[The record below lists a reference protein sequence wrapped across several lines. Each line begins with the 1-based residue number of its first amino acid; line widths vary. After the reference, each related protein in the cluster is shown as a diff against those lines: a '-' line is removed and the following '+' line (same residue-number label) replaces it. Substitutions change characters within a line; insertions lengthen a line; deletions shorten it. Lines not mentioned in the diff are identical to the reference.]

1 VSEGRKYGIA
11 VSIAV
16 YRTPAWANGG
26 RASKWAPRRPGD
38 LANFFEAASRR
49 YPGVRHW
56 MVWVEPTKSE
66 NFRPLT
72 PDGGRRLHG
81 AGLRAPRLYARMLDA
96 SYASLKHVSK
106 RNLVIG
112 GNTFTVGTVR
122 PLRWIQALR
131 LPNGKPP
138 RMDLFGHNPFSA
150 RRPRLSS
157 PPLGGGY
164 ADFSDLDSLSHW
176 VDANLRRRGG
186 PRHIKLFLSEFT
198 LATGHPN
205 FEFNFFLT
213 ERTQA
218 SWLASALRITRRYS
232 WIYTLGYLGL
242 YDDPLR
248 LDGQQVERGLIARS
262 GRHKPAFDVFRRG

>member
-1 VSEGRKYGIA
+1 MPHVPLAKVLSLLALLVVALTTASPASAKVTRKKAMWGPVEVNGVSQFPIYAELGVGIYESLLDWL
-11 VSIAV
+11 VLI
-16 YRTPAWANGG
+16 
-26 RASKWAPRRPGD
+26 
-38 LANFFEAASRR
+38 
-49 YPGVRHW
+49 
-56 MVWVEPTKSE
+56 EPTKSE
-66 NFRPLT
+66 NYRPLT

-96 SYASLKHVSK
+96 SYAALKRVSK

-164 ADFSDLDSLSHW
+164 ADFSDLDSLSRW

-186 PRHIKLFLSEFT
+186 PRRIKLFLSEFT

-213 ERTQA
+213 EQTQA
-218 SWLASALRITRRYS
+218 GWLASALRITRRYS

-242 YDDPLR
+242 YD
-248 LDGQQVERGLIARS
+248 
-262 GRHKPAFDVFRRG
+262 